1 MGIYKNNIFAM
12 KRFLLAIVAILMFM
26 AAQAQPSLQ
35 QTIDA
40 LASAPPSR
48 AGEITEIDLSGYG
61 PQTKTL
67 EVHGGVKVRFVNGTL
82 TCTDALTDAIVNI
95 SEGSYLELAS
105 TAIIKTGSGNYATYS
120 GIVTMNSGDFYVTGG
135 QMLNYQSNYP
145 WAIMVET
152 KTGVNNIKVTSGNV
166 YGRISSNN
174 KQDYI
179 ELTGGSIDGVKARY
193 KEANIIFGGA
203 EISSFACLGSNTYN
217 IVPKITAPLKT
228 KIRFQPNV
236 METIAVRG
244 NDYSITD
251 SDIQK
256 IEVLYND
263 KTDWEIYYD
272 GDRVRFREKQGITNS
287 SDLQAAIDA
296 LTAPGTIEIPQEG
309 IVIDQ
314 PIFIGSHQVTL
325 TGGALNVVEGFDQK
339 TNADF
344 VFNISESGSLTLKN
358 ITYNENNNFH
368 HFSRFFV
375 YKGSLTFDDG
385 FKTSNLYQGKEH
397 NFGFIY
403 SSYSNIKIRDGKIQ
417 LSAGNIINAIETS
430 EIDIR
435 GGELITG
442 NFDAVIYGKANV
454 NQSGGYIL
462 SPDKV
467 ALMLNSENCFIINS
481 GTISGGA
488 NGNVIEGCRT
498 FYYGGKIIGNSTSCT
513 GNISGNPDFSELK
526 NLLFHGHSE
535 VEGCV
540 IMPICS
546 LYKDSEIL
554 VLSELM
560 NKWKIK
566 SFYWDKIE
574 RNKPIILSSN
584 YYKLTR
590 ADFEKME
597 FVDLPAGCSAKFNES
612 EGYVYIGEQS
622 LQDLLDNLAGDGE
635 GTIKPGDEGLNI
647 DEDTNVPGDLQL
659 LIDGLAE
666 NGTNG
671 DMYFDGGDLYIPS
684 TSVVNITNINII
696 GCGKGNH
703 IYVDGTLIIE
713 GTVTVKQFI
722 DIFIHIRRGG
732 CVIWK
737 GGTVGGNGDLD
748 GVAIPIY
755 NDGGTFEF
763 RGGTVYGTDT
773 GIKNI
778 SGTIAIYGGT
788 INGGV
793 GGGINNGSGGIVY
806 INGGRVI
813 GGIFNYGNM
822 QINYGEVYGTGSVPA
837 VSNYGEFTMNEG
849 ILDGGGSGVS
859 ITTITNITICGCVD
873 MQDIYIHLGV
883 KIFLTAKIETE
894 VRIHLI
900 IDGDIP
906 GETVLVYGANGYNLT
921 QADFDKLKFI
931 LPEGWI
937 AKFDPATMS
946 ITVSKP
952 SGINGVVNDSDK
964 AVYDVYNLQ
973 GIKVGDSNCTNSLPS
988 GLYIMK
994 GKKVY
999 INN

>member
-1 MGIYKNNIFAM
+1 M

-26 AAQAQPSLQ
+26 VAQAQPSLQ

-120 GIVTMNSGDFYVTGG
+120 GIVTMNGGDFYVTGG

-145 WAIMVET
+145 WANMVET

-217 IVPKITAPLKT
+217 IAPKITAPLKT
-228 KIRFQPNV
+228 KITFQPNV

-296 LTAPGTIEIPQEG
+296 LTGPGTIEIPQEG

-344 VFNISESGSLTLKN
+344 VFNISEGGSLTLKN

-368 HFSRFFV
+368 HYSRFLV
-375 YKGSLTFDDG
+375 RKGTLIFDDG
-385 FKTSNLYQGKEH
+385 LVISGVYNGKE
-397 NFGFIY
+397 NIVGFI
-403 SSYSNIKIRDGKIQ
+403 SSISSKIEIKCGNIW
-417 LSAGNIINAIETS
+417 LSSGNIIKSENNS
-430 EIDIR
+430 EIILR
-435 GGELITG
+435 GGELVTS
-442 NFDAVIYGKANV
+442 NDFAVIDGNAHV
-454 NQSGGYIL
+454 NQYGGYI
-462 SPDKV
+462 
-467 ALMLNSENCFIINS
+467 S
-481 GTISGGA
+481 GTTKIAVNLSGSDCSYTLHDGNVFGGNFGTAIIAPNVNYLGGIIMGHTTECNGIISGRPDFSHLEILTFKGDSYVD
-488 NGNVIEGCRT
+488 GNVWLPLSMLENGC
-498 FYYGGKIIGNSTSCT
+498 KIYLT
-513 GNISGNPDFSELK
+513 SELK
-526 NLLFHGHSE
+526 NHWS
-535 VEGCV
+535 
-540 IMPICS
+540 
-546 LYKDSEIL
+546 
-554 VLSELM
+554 
-560 NKWKIK
+560 IK
-566 SFYWDKIE
+566 SNWENYE
-574 RNKPIILSSN
+574 NNKPIILSSDS
-584 YYKLTR
+584 YKLTR

-597 FVDLPAGCSAKFNES
+597 FIDLPAGCSAKFNES
-612 EGYVYIGEQS
+612 EGYVYLGEQS

-713 GTVTVKQFI
+713 ETVTVKQFI
-722 DIFIHIRRGG
+722 DIFIHIRKGG
-732 CVIWK
+732 CVMWK
-737 GGTVGGNGDLD
+737 GGTIGGNGDSD

-755 NDGGTFEF
+755 NDGGTLEF
-763 RGGTVYGTDT
+763 RGGIIYGTDT

-778 SGTIAIYGGT
+778 SGTIAIYDGT

-806 INGGRVI
+806 INGGRVY
-813 GGIFNYGNM
+813 GGIFNYGSM
-822 QINYGEVYGTGSVPA
+822 QISYGEIYGTGSVPA
-837 VSNYGEFTMNEG
+837 VSNYGEFTMSEG

-873 MQDIYIHLGV
+873 MQDIYIRLGV

-900 IDGDIP
+900 IDGDVP
-906 GETVLVYGANGYNLT
+906 DETVLVYGANGYNIT

-952 SGINGVVNDSDK
+952 SGINGVVNDSENS
-964 AVYDVYNLQ
+964 VHDVYNLQ

-988 GLYIMK
+988 GLYIMN